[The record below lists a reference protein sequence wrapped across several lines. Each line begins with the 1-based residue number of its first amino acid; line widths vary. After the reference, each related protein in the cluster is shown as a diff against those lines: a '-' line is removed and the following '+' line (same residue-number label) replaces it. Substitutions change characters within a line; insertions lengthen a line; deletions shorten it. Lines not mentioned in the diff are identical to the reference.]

1 MSDKRFQNHYRIPSA
16 RAKWH
21 DYNGGIYFVTV
32 CTQNREHF
40 FGEIQNGVMHLTEIG
55 KYANEQFQNVK
66 NHYPYAEIPL
76 WVLMPNHLHAIIVI
90 NRKLIPYDRRSVETG
105 RAPSLRLIE
114 RFVVETGRAPSLHV
128 ENHTLSLREIEQIKG
143 WLSVVVGGLK
153 SSITKFAHQQN
164 LPFAWQPRFHDHIIR
179 GNKDMNNIADYI
191 ENNVAKWEYDKF
203 YG

>member
-1 MSDKRFQNHYRIPSA
+1 MLDEGFQNHYRIPSA

-21 DYNGGIYFVTV
+21 DYNGGMYFVTV
-32 CTQNREHF
+32 CTQNREHY
-40 FGEIQNGVMHLTEIG
+40 FGEIQNGVMRLSEIG

-105 RAPSLRLIE
+105 RAPSLQGK
-114 RFVVETGRAPSLHV
+114 GR
-128 ENHTLSLREIEQIKG
+128 TISLREIEQTKG

-153 SSITKFAHQQN
+153 SSITKFARHHN
-164 LPFAWQPRFHDHIIR
+164 LSFAWQPRFHDHIIR
-179 GNKDMNNIADYI
+179 GNEDMNKIADYI
-191 ENNVAKWEYDKF
+191 ENNVARWEYDRF

>member
-1 MSDKRFQNHYRIPSA
+1 MSDERFQNHYRISSA

-21 DYNGGIYFVTV
+21 DYNGGMYFVTV

-40 FGEIQNGVMHLTEIG
+40 FGEIQNGVMRLSEIG

-76 WVLMPNHLHAIIVI
+76 WVLMPNHLHAIMVI

-105 RAPSLRLIE
+105 RAPSLQRT
-114 RFVVETGRAPSLHV
+114 VCPTVETRRAASLQGKCR
-128 ENHTLSLREIEQIKG
+128 TISLREIEQAKG

-153 SSITKFAHQQN
+153 SSITKFAHQHN
-164 LPFAWQPRFHDHIIR
+164 LPFAWQTRFHDHIIR
-179 GNKDMNNIADYI
+179 GNEDMNKIADYI
-191 ENNVAKWEYDKF
+191 ENNVARWEYDKF

>member
-1 MSDKRFQNHYRIPSA
+1 M
-16 RAKWH
+16 
-21 DYNGGIYFVTV
+21 TV

-76 WVLMPNHLHAIIVI
+76 WVLMPNHLHAIMVI
-90 NRKLIPYDRRSVETG
+90 NRKMIPYERRSVETR
-105 RAPSLRLIE
+105 RAASLQQTVRPT
-114 RFVVETGRAPSLHV
+114 VETRRAASLQGKCR
-128 ENHTLSLREIEQIKG
+128 TISLREIEQTKG

-153 SSITKFAHQQN
+153 SSITKFAHQHN
-164 LPFAWQPRFHDHIIR
+164 LPFAWQTRFHDHIIR
-179 GNKDMNNIADYI
+179 GNEDMNKIADYI
-191 ENNVAKWEYDKF
+191 ENNVARWEYDKF